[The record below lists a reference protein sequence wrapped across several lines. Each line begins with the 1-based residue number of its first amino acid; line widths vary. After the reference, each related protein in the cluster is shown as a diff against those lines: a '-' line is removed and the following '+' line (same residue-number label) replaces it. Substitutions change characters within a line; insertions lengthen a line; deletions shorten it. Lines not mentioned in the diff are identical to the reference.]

1 MWTVTGARRSVLKHS
16 YGDARPAGTP
26 RVDRSVSLATGRR
39 LQIAEWG
46 PPDGTPVVFF
56 HGRPGSRLFCPD
68 LAATERAAV
77 RCISFDRPGYG
88 RSDPGRTV
96 PSFAAA
102 VSDVVELLD
111 ALDISSAAMVGWSG
125 GGPHALA
132 CGAFAPERVRSVT
145 TVCSVSGP
153 AGDVL
158 DDPTLVGLARA
169 VLADPVAS
177 RAQVRAFANDVLGDR
192 MWVTRMTERFDPSV
206 FDAPQMRELYQAS
219 WDEASAVSV
228 EGYVDDW
235 ILRTIPWGFDL
246 ADIDVPV
253 FVWFGEGDVIVPRSH
268 ADTLAASIPGSA
280 AFGCADCRHYVPVGH
295 WPEILDQIAAAP
307 AQ

>member
-1 MWTVTGARRSVLKHS
+1 
-16 YGDARPAGTP
+16 
-26 RVDRSVSLATGRR
+26 
-39 LQIAEWG
+39 
-46 PPDGTPVVFF
+46 
-56 HGRPGSRLFCPD
+56 LFCPD

-88 RSDPGRTV
+88 QSDPRPTA
-96 PSFAAA
+96 PTFAAA

-111 ALDISSAAMVGWSG
+111 ALDIPNAALVAWSG

-132 CGAFAPERVRSVT
+132 CGALAPERVRSVT

-153 AGDVL
+153 AGDGIG
-158 DDPTLVGLARA
+158 DPALADLARA

-177 RAQVRAFANDVLGDR
+177 RAQVRARASDVLDDR

-206 FDAPQMRELYQAS
+206 FDAPRMRELYQAS

-235 ILRTIPWGFDL
+235 ILDTVPWGFDL

-268 ADTLAASIPGSA
+268 ADALAASIPASA
-280 AFGCADCRHYVPVGH
+280 AFGCPDCRHYVPVGH
-295 WPEILDQIAAAP
+295 WPEILHQIATTAA
-307 AQ
+307 A